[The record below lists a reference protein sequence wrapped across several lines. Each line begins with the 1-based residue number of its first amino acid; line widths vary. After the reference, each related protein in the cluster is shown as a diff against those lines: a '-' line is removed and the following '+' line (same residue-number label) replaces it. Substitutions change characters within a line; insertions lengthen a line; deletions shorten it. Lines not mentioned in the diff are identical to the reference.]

1 MRHDVKDFFGIEK
14 EFRNAEFLETDS
26 YRHLFDET
34 ISAIKEGYLISLTGI
49 VGSGKTVT
57 ARRIRQEL
65 KKSNEVIVS
74 TSLTVEK
81 QKVKLGTLIY
91 ALFADLLTDKKATI
105 PSKLEFRERE
115 LVKLIKKKQKPVVLF
130 IDEAHDLHHKTLTSL
145 KRLQEIG
152 QEANSLLSVVL
163 VGHPRLCNDMCRP
176 SMEEIGGRV
185 VNIPIEGIRGNED
198 QYISWILHQ
207 CLKKEVQPT
216 DIVNQEAL
224 DMMAQKFSTP
234 LQINHYMWIAFVRA
248 FMIGQ
253 KQVTTETLE
262 EVIAKDL
269 NSVEANLKRHG
280 YDIPTLSSTID
291 VKPTEIRSFLNGHL
305 STGRTQ
311 EIENQILKLGLTE
324 S

>member
-1 MRHDVKDFFGIEK
+1 MRHDVKEFFGIEK
-14 EFRNAEFLETDS
+14 EFRNAAFLETDS

-81 QKVKLGTLIY
+81 KKVKLGTLIY

-163 VGHPRLCNDMCRP
+163 IGHPRLCNDMRRP

-198 QYISWILHQ
+198 RYISWILQQ
-207 CLKKEVQPT
+207 CLKKQVKPT
-216 DIVNQEAL
+216 DIVTQEAL
-224 DMMAQKFSTP
+224 DMMAKKFSTP
-234 LQINHYMWIAFVRA
+234 LQINHYMQIAFVRA
-248 FMIGQ
+248 FRIGQ

-269 NSVEANLKRHG
+269 NSVEANLQRHG
-280 YDIPTLSSTID
+280 YDIPTLSATID

-305 STGRTQ
+305 STGRTH
-311 EIENQILKLGLTE
+311 EIENQILKLGLTG